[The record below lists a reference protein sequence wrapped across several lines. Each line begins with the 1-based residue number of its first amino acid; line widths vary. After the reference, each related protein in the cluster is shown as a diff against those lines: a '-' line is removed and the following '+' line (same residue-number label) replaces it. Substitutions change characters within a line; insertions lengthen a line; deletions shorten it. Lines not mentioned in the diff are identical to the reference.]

1 MLVLTR
7 KSRQKVKIRVSN
19 VMLAGEACIEIE
31 VLVCEAK
38 TNQVKLGFTAP
49 PNVSIWREEIENAR
63 AEEGKEQR

>member
-1 MLVLTR
+1 
-7 KSRQKVKIRVSN
+7 
-19 VMLAGEACIEIE
+19 MLAGEACIEIE

-63 AEEGKEQR
+63 AEEGKEQG